1 MQQGVGLASGVV
13 PLYVAELAPPA
24 IRGRLVGIYE
34 ISVQTGTCVGFWICY
49 GVDKHMAETAV
60 QWVTPFAVQ
69 LIPGGLMI
77 IGMMFVPESPRY
89 VQSIPVGLSDAS
101 FD

>member
-1 MQQGVGLASGVV
+1 M

-49 GVDKHMAETAV
+49 GVQGHMAETSA
-60 QWVTPFAVQ
+60 QWVTPFAIQ
-69 LIPGGLMI
+69 LIPGALMI

-89 VQSIPVGLSDAS
+89 VLSTLVGTEIF